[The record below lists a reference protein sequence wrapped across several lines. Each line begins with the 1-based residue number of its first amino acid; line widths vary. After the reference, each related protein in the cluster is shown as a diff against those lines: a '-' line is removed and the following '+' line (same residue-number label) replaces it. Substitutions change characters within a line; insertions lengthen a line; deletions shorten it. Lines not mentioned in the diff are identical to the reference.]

1 MPIGN
6 LPPKAAKLFDEV
18 YRRYLSGECEKDK
31 ECASKR
37 AWGAVKNAGYFKGKD
52 GKWHKKSDVELS
64 MAEMSLYISKASFDK
79 KTQEM
84 RWSAVASDTDRDDY
98 DERMSI
104 ELYNDFIRRAVEGEE
119 PPEELCSDAW
129 CGGMPYLSLSHYPD
143 LNGKGVIGPTTQ
155 LYVDGKMLKGRGTF
169 SDTDLGRA
177 CFKSICEDLYSEE
190 RSDNQEKIRISI
202 GFIDWAHYHG
212 DFKFERKSLTDRCPM
227 CALGVGDRMFAKGHL
242 LHLALTRIPVNTRT
256 DILPI
261 VEESMVTQ
269 KEDAES
275 IVGEE
280 LSDTLDKLYKE
291 EQLVGKSE
299 AVVERADDDEEMEE
313 EKVEEESVES
323 ENLETPEEEVA
334 ELEVADSPVEEVE
347 QEAEETEM
355 QVLSSKVEALL
366 ALVSPKEKESHP
378 LDTVFESIRSQFDEV
393 IELDLTAD
401 EKLQLLQDPYAELGN
416 VLRSGVDDTRK
427 QEAGEQPVI
436 PVDVVTK
443 SELAAV
449 LDPLTEQIS
458 LLVAR
463 MDGSRSGEVIRNATP
478 QRRSIPSIIAKKA
491 VVEEKPGSLSA
502 IARRSTGITSY

>member
-18 YRRYLSGECEKDK
+18 YKRYLSGECKSDK

-37 AWGAVKNAGYFKGKD
+37 AWGAIKNAGYFKGKD

-84 RWSAVASDTDRDDY
+84 RWTAVASDTDRDDY
-98 DERMSI
+98 DERMSV

-129 CGGMPYLSLSHYPD
+129 CGGMPYLSLSHYSD
-143 LNGKGVIGPTTQ
+143 LNGEGIAGPTSQ
-155 LYVDGKMLKGRGTF
+155 LYIDGKMLKGRGTF
-169 SDTDLGRA
+169 SETGLGRA

-190 RSDNQEKIRISI
+190 KSNDQEKIRISI

-212 DFKFERKSLTDRCPM
+212 DFKFERKNLTDRCPM

-256 DILPI
+256 DILPL

-280 LSDTLDKLYKE
+280 LSDNLDKLDKE

-299 AVVERADDDEEMEE
+299 AVVERADDDEEVEV

-323 ENLETPEEEVA
+323 ENLETPEEEVT
-334 ELEVADSPVEEVE
+334 ELEVADPQVEEV
-347 QEAEETEM
+347 APETE
-355 QVLSSKVEALL
+355 E
-366 ALVSPKEKESHP
+366 SPEEEKEPHV
-378 LDTVFESIRSQFDEV
+378 LNTVFESIRSQFDEV
-393 IELDLTAD
+393 IEMDLTAD

-416 VLRSGVDDTRK
+416 VLRSGVDDTPE
-427 QEAGEQPVI
+427 QEVAEQVAV

-449 LDPLTEQIS
+449 LGPLTEQIS

-463 MDGSRSGEVIRNATP
+463 MDGSQSGEVVRNATP
-478 QRRSIPSIIAKKA
+478 QRRSIPSLA
-491 VVEEKPGSLSA
+491 VKNADVAEKPDSLSA
-502 IARRSTGITSY
+502 IARRSTMGY